1 VEKISKPLVLVLGH
15 RFSSLE
21 IERDV
26 LDGTARLVDANELSK
41 AELSSVLQRA
51 AVVMLGTGAQVGPD
65 RVRAMKACRAII
77 RYGIGIDNVALDEA
91 TRQGIAVAN
100 VPDYCIEEVSDHALT
115 LLLAASRRL
124 LSAVEAARR
133 GAWGTGIM
141 KGVERLGMQTLGLVA
156 FGRIAQA
163 LARKAR
169 PLVKRVVAFDP
180 GVEAEVMAAQG
191 VEAVDF
197 DTLLSS
203 SDYISIHCPLND
215 QTRHLFDAE
224 ALSRMKDS
232 AWLIN
237 TARGGIV
244 DQEALEEALNEG
256 NIAGAALD
264 VLEMEPPGDVS
275 LLELPNSII
284 TPHVAYYSRR
294 AIEDLQRTA
303 AEQAFSVLRGRRPEW
318 QLNELVSR
326 GAER

>member
-1 VEKISKPLVLVLGH
+1 MEKISKPLVLVLGH